1 MSHIIMTIKAI
12 LCRAYDECE
21 RRIRGSLINGLQ
33 SKCPAL
39 RAEALVFIG
48 W

>member
-1 MSHIIMTIKAI
+1 MTIKAI
-12 LCRAYDECE
+12 LCRAYDEYD
-21 RRIRGSLINGLQ
+21 RKIRGSFIKVFRT
-33 SKCPAL
+33 SARPL